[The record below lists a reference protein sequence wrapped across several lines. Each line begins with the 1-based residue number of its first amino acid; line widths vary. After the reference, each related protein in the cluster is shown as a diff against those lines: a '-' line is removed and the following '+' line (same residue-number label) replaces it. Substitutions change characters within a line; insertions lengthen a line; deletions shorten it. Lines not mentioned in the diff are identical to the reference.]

1 MDARTDRPR
10 GHDEPRDGLRA
21 PWLGRIELRTCI
33 PSHAAIFRDALG
45 DDPAVAIV
53 DGPLLDGCA
62 ADAAFVPTNG
72 FGYLDAGIDGA
83 FARRF
88 GRRLQRN
95 LQERIGQ
102 EFDGELPCGAAM
114 IIPTGDLSL
123 PLVVAAPATQYPGS
137 ISGDPM
143 IYQATLAALRTVDA
157 WNAAD
162 EGPWIASLMVPDPT
176 RPPDAWQAERVALQ
190 VAEAIRAWRRDRD
203 ARALRAA

>member
-10 GHDEPRDGLRA
+10 GHDEPRDGLRT
-21 PWLGRIELRTCI
+21 PWLDRIELRTCI

-45 DDPAVAIV
+45 GDPAVAIV

-88 GRRLQRN
+88 GRRLQRI

-102 EFDGELPCGAAM
+102 EFDGELPCGAAVV
-114 IIPTGDLSL
+114 IPTGDLSL
-123 PLVVAAPATQYPGS
+123 PWVIAAPATQFPGS
-137 ISGDPM
+137 IAGDPM
-143 IYQATLAALRTVDA
+143 IYQATLAALWAVDA

-162 EGPWIASLMVPDPT
+162 EGPWIGSLMLPDPT
-176 RPPDAWQAERVALQ
+176 RPPDAWRAERVALQ
-190 VAEAIRAWRRDRD
+190 VAEAIRAWRRERN
-203 ARALRAA
+203 ARVVRAA

>member
-1 MDARTDRPR
+1 MSARTNRPR
-10 GHDEPRDGLRA
+10 GPEQPADRMRE
-21 PWLGRIELRTCI
+21 PWLGRIELRTCV
-33 PSHAAIFRDALG
+33 PSHAAIFREALG

-88 GRRLQRN
+88 GRRLQRI

-102 EFDGELPCGAAM
+102 EFDGELPCGAAVVV
-114 IIPTGDLSL
+114 PTGDLAL
-123 PLVVAAPATQYPGS
+123 PWVVAAPATQYPGP

-143 IYQATLAALRTVDA
+143 IYQATLAALRAVDA
-157 WNAAD
+157 WNAMD
-162 EGPWIASLMVPDPT
+162 EGPWIASLTVPDPT
-176 RPPDAWQAERVALQ
+176 RPADAWHADRVALQ
-190 VAEAIRAWRRDRD
+190 VAEAIRAWRRD